1 MPSERPIEGP
11 EDYHNGEHNKPD
23 SDHEPN
29 AGAKPPT
36 SEQRPPAAPNPTALK
51 KADVGKSDASTE
63 VGKENLANKPEA
75 ETGRRPSEWFMIF
88 LTFLIALATIVNIW
102 VFYKESEDAG
112 TQTMKLAN
120 KAAEIVGTM
129 NTALSNNQEA
139 IRKAFEANRLS
150 LESSQQQSK
159 VALDASI
166 KIARTDQK
174 AWVGVKTA
182 RVNFDN
188 DGPEVEFVFTNGG
201 KTPAIDLHFV
211 FLAYFGPLGTNPP
224 FNEAENDAKGRIVIV
239 PNVDTAAKA
248 RPSVIPKADIDGIK
262 AGIISFFAYGT
273 VWYKDIFEGRRKTTF
288 CGIYN
293 PIIKQFDA
301 CVEHNT
307 AE

>member
-1 MPSERPIEGP
+1 LANDEDNDHSTDPAREGGAFLLEGP
-11 EDYHNGEHNKPD
+11 ITEADARQREREKKDDEYKRRQLLFNFLLVVVGSFTVGVYAYQASIMNSSLKAAKV
-23 SDHEPN
+23 SAN
-29 AGAKPPT
+29 AAKSAANTANATMKAMKT
-36 SEQRPPAAPNPTALK
+36 SA
-51 KADVGKSDASTE
+51 V
-63 VGKENLANKPEA
+63 
-75 ETGRRPSEWFMIF
+75 ETSAQIDR
-88 LTFLIALATIVNIW
+88 LIA
-102 VFYKESEDAG
+102 
-112 TQTMKLAN
+112 
-120 KAAEIVGTM
+120 
-129 NTALSNNQEA
+129 
-139 IRKAFEANRLS
+139 
-150 LESSQQQSK
+150 QQQRTANSMEQNLVRSK
-159 VALDASI
+159 AALDASI

-182 RVNFDN
+182 RVSFDN
-188 DGPEVEFVFTNGG
+188 DGPEVEFIFTNGG

-224 FNEAENDAKGRIVIV
+224 FNEAESDAKGRIVIV